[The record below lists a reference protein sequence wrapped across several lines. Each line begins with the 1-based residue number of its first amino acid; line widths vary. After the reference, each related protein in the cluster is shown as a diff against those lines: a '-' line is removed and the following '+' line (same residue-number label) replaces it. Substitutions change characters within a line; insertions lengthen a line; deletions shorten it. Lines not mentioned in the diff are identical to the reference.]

1 MIVSEVEL
9 IASITR
15 DRAAGKRI
23 GLAQAAFD
31 VLRVDVV
38 RNLQAAAARSDRLI
52 VAVIDTEG
60 TPVVPV
66 ISVEDRAE
74 LVNGVRGVD
83 YVIIC
88 TAGQVERLLA
98 LVMPSV
104 T

>member
-1 MIVSEVEL
+1 VVVSEAEL

-23 GLAQAAFD
+23 GFVPASFD

-38 RNLQAAAARSDRLI
+38 RRLQASAAKSDRLV

-60 TPVVPV
+60 TPVV
-66 ISVEDRAE
+66 SVKDRAE
-74 LVNGVRGVD
+74 LVDGVRGVD

-88 TAGQVERLLA
+88 AAGQVKQLQA
-98 LVMPSV
+98 LVAPNI